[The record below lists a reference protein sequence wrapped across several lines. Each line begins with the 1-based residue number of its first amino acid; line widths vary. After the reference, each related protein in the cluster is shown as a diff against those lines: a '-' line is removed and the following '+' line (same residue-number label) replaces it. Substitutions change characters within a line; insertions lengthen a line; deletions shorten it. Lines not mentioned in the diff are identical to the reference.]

1 MSCQSRNP
9 ETIGVEI
16 TNGGV
21 GSAATTRVTFCR
33 CRVSLHRVEI
43 LPGSSCAD
51 SWAGPYICDSGPRKT
66 GIEPTFA
73 GGLSPAAASDVPTR
87 LRPSGVR
94 IDAYVGLGW
103 ASVIHCR
110 LCFVALH
117 LVSGAPPSTSRA
129 PPPLAKVRHCLFHL
143 EPRGSHMPNQ
153 PVFATVEGGGVPCVS
168 RSHLSGNFSFHF
180 SGLIP

>member
-1 MSCQSRNP
+1 MAVWAVQLRR
-9 ETIGVEI
+9 GLHFAVA
-16 TNGGV
+16 
-21 GSAATTRVTFCR
+21 GSPC
-33 CRVSLHRVEI
+33 
-43 LPGSSCAD
+43 
-51 SWAGPYICDSGPRKT
+51 
-66 GIEPTFA
+66 IELRYYLA
-73 GGLSPAAASDVPTR
+73 LVVPTVGPAHTYAIVVQEKPASSPHLQVGYLRR
-87 LRPSGVR
+87 LRLTCPRGSGPSGVR
-94 IDAYVGLGW
+94 SDAWVGLGW

-143 EPRGSHMPNQ
+143 EPGGSHMPNQ

>member
-16 TNGGV
+16 TNGDV

-129 PPPLAKVRHCLFHL
+129 PPPLAKAYSTSSQEAAICRTSLCSLPLKAVECRALVGATLAGIFRFIS
-143 EPRGSHMPNQ
+143 RG
-153 PVFATVEGGGVPCVS
+153 
-168 RSHLSGNFSFHF
+168 
-180 SGLIP
+180 